1 MEHDAADTTKKTEE
15 EKAPSQ
21 LLLLEC
27 FIFAIRTLAS
37 NWYASIKN
45 ISLDLS
51 LHILDEQYLKT

>member
-1 MEHDAADTTKKTEE
+1 MQWTQQKKEE
-15 EKAPSQ
+15 ENIASQ

-45 ISLDLS
+45 LSLDLS

>member
-1 MEHDAADTTKKTEE
+1 MQWTQQKTEE
-15 EKAPSQ
+15 ENIASQ

-45 ISLDLS
+45 LSLDLS

>member
-1 MEHDAADTTKKTEE
+1 MQWTQQKTEE
-15 EKAPSQ
+15 ENIASQ